1 MKRKHWLII
10 VGTLSLL
17 YLAGLL
23 YYAQVRSLE
32 PDEGFYPLAARLAW
46 EGKVP
51 YRDFMFSQGAAIAYI
66 YSWIWGV
73 HPQSLVAMRFLSVT
87 LGAVTVFLWGYFL
100 FSVKRWSAGVA
111 FWMFVIILLNPFWI
125 SLHTIFKTFA
135 VGDLL
140 MSVVLIC
147 LYLGIHSGRAKWYLI
162 AGVALGLCASA
173 RALYGPLLVFVLAWL
188 VFLDWKEQPVRRFL
202 RARAYL
208 AGAACGVLPMLF
220 SFAADPRAF
229 LFNNFQYRRILNNYA
244 AGTFSQT
251 MDRRLRDIHYL
262 LTHRFFAAEL
272 ILALLGI
279 ISLLELRKK
288 KTGPYTNQD
297 FQFLLLAF
305 LMMVVYSA
313 TALMPLPVWAQYYD
327 APLLPFLIFFM
338 AEGLRVAFQVSWKW
352 AVVVAILTPIL
363 CRQGVR
369 VEEGESEVSRLELSS
384 YRQVAQIVRAN
395 TGPDSVVLSI
405 WPGYVFESGRKC
417 FPGGENEFVY
427 FASETLSPELRK
439 RLHLI
444 SRKEVLTAL
453 TDGVPDIY
461 IPPPPTRYI
470 TMADGYEQA
479 FRNALNA
486 KYSLIKQVDDMPIYR
501 KNR

>member
-1 MKRKHWLII
+1 MKRKHWLIV

-17 YLAGLL
+17 YLVALL
-23 YYAQVRSLE
+23 YYAGTRHIE

-51 YRDFMFSQGAAIAYI
+51 YRDFMFSQGAATAYI

-73 HPQSLVAMRFLSVT
+73 HPQSLVAMRFLSVA
-87 LGAVTVFLWGYFL
+87 LGAATVFLWGYFL
-100 FSVKRWSAGVA
+100 FSVKQWSAGVA
-111 FWMFVIILLNPFWI
+111 FWTFVIILLNPFWI
-125 SLHTIFKTFA
+125 ALHAIVKTFA

-147 LYLGIHSGRAKWYLI
+147 LYLGIHSGRAKWYI
-162 AGVALGLCASA
+162 VAGVALGLCASA
-173 RALYGPLLVFVLAWL
+173 RALYGPLVVFVLMWL
-188 VFLDWKEQPVRRFL
+188 AFLDWKERERRFP

-208 AGAACGVLPMLF
+208 AGAFCGALPMLF
-220 SFAADPRAF
+220 SFAADPGAF
-229 LFNNFQYRRILNNYA
+229 LFNNFQYRRILDTYTA
-244 AGTFSQT
+244 ITFTQS
-251 MDRRLRDIHYL
+251 MNRRLFDIHHL
-262 LTHRFFAAEL
+262 LARRFFAAEL
-272 ILALLGI
+272 LLALLGI

-297 FQFLLLAF
+297 FQFLQLAF

-313 TALMPLPVWAQYYD
+313 TALIPIPTWAQYYD
-327 APLLPFLIFFM
+327 GPLLPFLIFFM
-338 AEGLRVAFQVSWKW
+338 AEGLRVALQVSWKW

-369 VEEGESEVSRLELSS
+369 GEEGEFAIPRLTLSS
-384 YRQVAQIVRAN
+384 YRQVTEIVRAN

-405 WPGYVFESGRKC
+405 WPGYVFESGRRC
-417 FPGGENEFVY
+417 FPGAENQFVY
-427 FASETLSPELRK
+427 LAAEPLSPELRK
-439 RLHLI
+439 RFHLV

-461 IPPPPTRYI
+461 IPPPPQRYVI
-470 TMADGYEQA
+470 MEDGYEQA